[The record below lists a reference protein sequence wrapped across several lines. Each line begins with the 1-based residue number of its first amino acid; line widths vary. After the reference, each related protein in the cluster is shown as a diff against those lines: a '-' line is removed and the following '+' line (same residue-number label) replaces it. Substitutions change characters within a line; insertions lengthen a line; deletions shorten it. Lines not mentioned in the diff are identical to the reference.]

1 MSNTSRAPRGGF
13 LHASARAGGASPNLT
28 YAAASDGVRPLSEQ
42 FHGNSAGLDFVY
54 SFVYRRPF
62 WANKK
67 GTRIA
72 ASPFIISSSGGRIR
86 TSDLRVMSPTS
97 YQTALPRDQFRVS
110 CGTSHRFVPLTPLPP
125 AILPAAGGS
134 IYQPHT
140 LKYQHLPLAV
150 KCTCRYTLPHR
161 RMWR

>member
-72 ASPFIISSSGGRIR
+72 ASPFPMSSSGGRIR

-97 YQTALPRDQFRVS
+97 YQTALPRDQIRVS
-110 CGTSHRFVPLTPLPP
+110 PRLLLPCRQLFSRRPVTPYASHTPLSINIYLSQSN
-125 AILPAAGGS
+125 ALVDILCLIEECGVNFEL
-134 IYQPHT
+134 T
-140 LKYQHLPLAV
+140 L
-150 KCTCRYTLPHR
+150 
-161 RMWR
+161 